1 MKVLVKGMLGE
12 AKVLRSMRTQL
23 PKRGVK
29 ENEYNTSRIPPPS
42 LSMLVSCNRVK
53 IRMKPKKQI
62 QI

>member
-1 MKVLVKGMLGE
+1 VKVLVKGMLGE
-12 AKVLRSMRTQL
+12 AKVLRNMRTQL

-29 ENEYNTSRIPPPS
+29 DNEYNTSRIPPPS
-42 LSMLVSCNRVK
+42 LYTKVSCNRVK